1 LQDLVD
7 VLESL
12 EMLKRQGIDLD
23 EAIFG
28 NPSSSSSPHS
38 SSSTGWNGKASA
50 GSTGSRGASSNAS
63 ASSWGVGTATS
74 SSSTRA
80 GGSRASSSAYGRSR
94 AASSSS
100 SSSSSG
106 RAGGSRA
113 SNAAYSSNTGSNSRR
128 SAAGARSSKGPW
140 AGSRQY
146 SKHLPRFDELSA
158 EELYELINSKTDR
171 KAAKAA
177 RAWVQEML
185 AANRMHPSVAGN
197 LAFLLATDYI
207 MGDIPDPRDFVFG
220 EMFHPG
226 NERYKGRARAGSA
239 YDYVKYSSND
249 DSDDDNNDGSDE
261 WVDVDEL
268 LSVVDVWSL
277 GDDSD
282 DSDDDL

>member
-1 LQDLVD
+1 MD

-12 EMLKRQGIDLD
+12 EVLKRQGIDLD

-28 NPSSSSSPHS
+28 NPSSSSTHDSS
-38 SSSTGWNGKASA
+38 SSSTGWNAKASG
-50 GSTGSRGASSNAS
+50 GSTGSRGAS
-63 ASSWGVGTATS
+63 ASSWGCATATSS

-80 GGSRASSSAYGRSR
+80 GGSRASSSAYRSR
-94 AASSSS
+94 GGSN

-106 RAGGSRA
+106 RAGSSRP
-113 SNAAYSSNTGSNSRR
+113 SSSVYGSNTGSNSRR
-128 SAAGARSSKGPW
+128 SAASARSGKGPW
-140 AGSRQY
+140 AGNTKQY

-185 AANRMHPSVAGN
+185 AANRMHPSVAGS

-207 MGDIPDPRDFVFG
+207 MEDIPDPRDFVFG
-220 EMFHPG
+220 EMFDPDS
-226 NERYKGRARAGSA
+226 ERYKGRARAGSA
-239 YDYVKYSSND
+239 YDYVKYSSSSDSSDDDDDD
-249 DSDDDNNDGSDE
+249 DSDG

-282 DSDDDL
+282 DSDVDL